1 MDDIKFM
8 KIALKIACKARGF
21 TEPNPLVG
29 AVVVKHHQVIATGYH
44 RKYGEDHAELDA
56 LKKVTVNGTTLY
68 VTLEPC
74 IHFGKT
80 PPCVDLIM
88 EKKVQR
94 VVVAMKDPNP
104 LVNGKGIQKL
114 KESGITVAVDVGG
127 LGDIARKINRHY
139 IKYITHKIPYVTL
152 KAGISLD
159 GKLTDKYRKSQWMT
173 SEELRTFSHTLRGEF
188 SAIMAGVKTIIDD
201 NPQLNIR
208 EKAWGDKR
216 LYRIVLDTHNTLD
229 TRLRIFEDQEQFP
242 LILFSSKEAENTIPK
257 VKNHFFV
264 TPHNLNGLNLRE
276 VLEVLYQQ
284 EIASVM
290 VEGGGR
296 LFNSFLQEE
305 LYDEIILSQA
315 GTLIGGKES
324 IQLFAEGT
332 SVSTPIELKDRE
344 IIEFN
349 TGCII
354 RGFRCQENWSNNG
367 RGEK

>member
-29 AVVVKHHQVIATGYH
+29 AVVVKDRQVIATGYH
-44 RKYGEDHAELDA
+44 RKYGADHAELDA

-80 PPCVDLIM
+80 PPCVDLVM

-127 LGDIARKINRHY
+127 LGDIARKMNRHY
-139 IKYITHKIPYVTL
+139 IKYITHRMPYVTL
-152 KAGISLD
+152 KAGVSLD

-188 SAIMAGVKTIIDD
+188 SAIMAGVKTVIDD

-208 EKAWGDKR
+208 EKAWGDKK

-229 TRLRIFEDQEQFP
+229 TRLRIFKDQDQFP
-242 LILFSSKEAENTIPK
+242 LILFSSKETESRTPK
-257 VKNHFFV
+257 VKNHYFI
-264 TPHNLNGLNLRE
+264 TPREANSLNLRE
-276 VLEVLYQQ
+276 VLEILHQKG
-284 EIASVM
+284 IASVI
-290 VEGGGR
+290 VEGGGTIIS
-296 LFNSFLQEE
+296 SFLKEK
-305 LYDEIILSQA
+305 LYDEILLFQA
-315 GTLIGGKES
+315 GTFIGGKKS
-324 IQLFAEGT
+324 VQLFAEGT
-332 SVSTPIELKDRE
+332 SVSTPIELKERE
-344 IIEFN
+344 IIAFN
-349 TGCII
+349 TGSII
-354 RGFRCQENWSNNG
+354 RGFRCVE
-367 RGEK
+367 